1 MTIRAPFD
9 GVIIARHTELGQW
22 IGEGNAVA
30 EMLATSVFEAWLD
43 VPQRH
48 VQAVSRRGLVVP
60 VRVEAVERTY
70 QAGGARVIRE
80 VDPLAR
86 TFSLVMRIEDD
97 DQVLSPG
104 MSVIA
109 LLPIGEMVDQL
120 TLHKDAV
127 MRNESGAFVYAV
139 RSGEGGEQAAAVA
152 VNVLFEIEDRVVVRC
167 DELAPGDRVIVE
179 GNERLRPGAA
189 VRIVEFEE
197 ANVRI
202 EGGDERVLP
211 RRGERVR
218 AAKRQAEA
226 HGREQFGVSA

>member
-1 MTIRAPFD
+1 
-9 GVIIARHTELGQW
+9 
-22 IGEGNAVA
+22 
-30 EMLATSVFEAWLD
+30 
-43 VPQRH
+43 
-48 VQAVSRRGLVVP
+48 
-60 VRVEAVERTY
+60 
-70 QAGGARVIRE
+70 
-80 VDPLAR
+80 
-86 TFSLVMRIEDD
+86 
-97 DQVLSPG
+97 
-104 MSVIA
+104 
-109 LLPIGEMVDQL
+109 
-120 TLHKDAV
+120 
-127 MRNESGAFVYAV
+127 V